1 MTDEAVAS
9 EQSKAAA
16 NVRGMGLMVL
26 GMGAFVINDTLMKTA
41 SRELP
46 LGEII
51 TLRGVIC
58 IMIMAPI
65 VAWTSGLV
73 SVLRVYSWPVF
84 IRNIAEV
91 GAVFTFL
98 TALFQLPMASVTGV
112 LQAVPL
118 AITAAAALLL
128 KEPVGWRRWAASG
141 VGLVGVLLIIRPG
154 TADFSIWSLFAITTV
169 FFVVIRDM
177 STRFIPKSSPSFVI
191 TFLTAVVVTL
201 SGLVLGVT
209 ETWIMP
215 SLDVT
220 LRLAVAAALVLIGY
234 WSLIEAMRTA
244 EISAIAPFRYT
255 VVLWAIVL
263 GFLVFGEVPS
273 LYTIAGSMIVV
284 AAGLYTLHRE
294 RVVAKRV
301 QPVEAT
307 GPSATR

>member
-1 MTDEAVAS
+1 MTDEAVAT
-9 EQSKAAA
+9 EQSRAAA
-16 NVRGMGLMVL
+16 NLRGMGLLVL
-26 GMGAFVINDTLMKTA
+26 GMGAFVLNDTLMKTA

-58 IMIMAPI
+58 ILIMAPI
-65 VAWTSGLV
+65 VAWTSGLAT
-73 SVLRVYSWPVF
+73 VLRVYSRPVF

-118 AITAAAALLL
+118 AITAAAAVLLR
-128 KEPVGWRRWAASG
+128 EPVGWRRWAASA
-141 VGLVGVLLIIRPG
+141 VGLIGVLMIIRPG
-154 TADFSIWSLFAITTV
+154 TTDFSIWFLFAIATV

-177 STRFIPKSSPSFVI
+177 STRFIPKSAPSFVI

-201 SGLVLGVT
+201 AGCVLGVT
-209 ETWIMP
+209 ETWTPP
-215 SLDVT
+215 SLDAV
-220 LRLAVAAALVLIGY
+220 LRLTVAAALVLVGY

-255 VVLWAIVL
+255 VVLWAMVL

-273 LYTIAGSMIVV
+273 VYTIAGSMIVV
-284 AAGLYTLHRE
+284 CAGLYTLHRE